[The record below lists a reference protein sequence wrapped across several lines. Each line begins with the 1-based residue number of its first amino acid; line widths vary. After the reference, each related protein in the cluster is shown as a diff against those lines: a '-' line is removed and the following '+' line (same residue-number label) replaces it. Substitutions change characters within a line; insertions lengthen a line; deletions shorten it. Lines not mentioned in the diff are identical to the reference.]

1 MSGSQNRAIV
11 DKLLTNVSN
20 KIVPMGYISEEI
32 LPVINVK
39 QTTGKLGG
47 YGTSHLR
54 IESDITIG
62 KNKIPRVDTRN
73 YTTQVYEVVKHGLS
87 DIVTEEDVA
96 NVEAPF
102 DAMSDTT
109 SELTTKLWLGKERS
123 LATTL
128 GDTAVITQNV
138 TLSGTDQY
146 NDYTSANSSPLEDF
160 NTARQSIYS
169 SVGTP
174 PDTAVM
180 SWEVFNI
187 LRYHPQMLRALG
199 YADNRPGGLS
209 QDELAFAMDVRRLLV
224 GTAVFES
231 AAEGQ
236 PSAIQAVWGKNI
248 IFCVAPQTAARG
260 QVSLGYRIQQF
271 GAPREV
277 FKNAIDNPPNATE
290 IIVLDRYQQLLSS
303 VNAAY
308 LIKDAVA

>member
-1 MSGSQNRAIV
+1 
-11 DKLLTNVSN
+11 
-20 KIVPMGYISEEI
+20 
-32 LPVINVK
+32 
-39 QTTGKLGG
+39 
-47 YGTSHLR
+47 
-54 IESDITIG
+54 
-62 KNKIPRVDTRN
+62 
-73 YTTQVYEVVKHGLS
+73 
-87 DIVTEEDVA
+87 
-96 NVEAPF
+96 
-102 DAMSDTT
+102 
-109 SELTTKLWLGKERS
+109 
-123 LATTL
+123 
-128 GDTAVITQNV
+128 
-138 TLSGTDQY
+138 
-146 NDYTSANSSPLEDF
+146 
-160 NTARQSIYS
+160 
-169 SVGTP
+169 
-174 PDTAVM
+174 M

-209 QDELAFAMDVRRLLV
+209 KDELAFAMDVKRLLI